1 MTTHATTE
9 EGKSLDL
16 SEYRTIKGLVEE
28 HRELFSEFQI
38 RWALR
43 NREDNGL
50 KDAVVRFGRTLY
62 IHVPTFTKIFSR
74 QR

>member
-1 MTTHATTE
+1 MSAQTIE
-9 EGKSLDL
+9 PNQGVDL

-28 HRELFSEFQI
+28 HGDLFSEFQI

-43 NREDNGL
+43 NREENGL
-50 KDAVVRFGRTLY
+50 KEAVVKFGRNIY
-62 IHVPTFTKIFSR
+62 IHVPTFTQIFSR